1 VVVLVVNE
9 ERFEIGQRPGLRGR
23 YFRGLIWRDIILSLL
38 NKICVNSSAIG
49 RHNGGVIDD

>member
-1 VVVLVVNE
+1 VPVVNK

-38 NKICVNSSAIG
+38 NKIYVNSSAIR
-49 RHNGGVIDD
+49 RHSGGVIDD